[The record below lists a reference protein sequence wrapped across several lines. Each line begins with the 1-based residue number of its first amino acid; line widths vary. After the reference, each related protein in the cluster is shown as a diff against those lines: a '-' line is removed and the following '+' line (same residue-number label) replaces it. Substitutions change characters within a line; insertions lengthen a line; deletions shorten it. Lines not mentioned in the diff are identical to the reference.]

1 MSANPLA
8 ESNDAAVC
16 TDAAAWSVVQVDG
29 THVGVAEGDRLFRLH
44 DADVVDCGQSV
55 VLWKAEMPGL
65 EATPEMLL
73 SQNHVDARHGCHNH
87 RNFRVSPTKLTKFPN
102 ELAATIEQV
111 VLCSS
116 EVLVFKK

>member
-55 VLWKAEMPGL
+55 VLWKSKMPGL
-65 EATPEMLL
+65 VATPEMLL
-73 SQNHVDARHGCHNH
+73 PPNHVDVRRGSQNHE
-87 RNFRVSPTKLTKFPN
+87 K
-102 ELAATIEQV
+102 
-111 VLCSS
+111 CSS
-116 EVLVFKK
+116 